1 MDFLFCKQIY
11 TKPALQG
18 ILDVNLPRK
27 TAHLGQIA
35 GEIYT

>member
-18 ILDVNLPRK
+18 ILDVNLPRNLAQMGCF
-27 TAHLGQIA
+27 T